1 MTTLTSTTTSEQGQQ
16 PHVEKK
22 IFRFSIIIPLSFVL
36 LLWLIKALEIG
47 LNLNLVPL
55 GIMPG
60 KISGLLGILFSP
72 FIHADLNH
80 LFANSVPL
88 LVMGT
93 GTVYFY
99 RSLSYRVFIII
110 WLVSGLCVWLGGRPS
125 YHIGASGIVYGL
137 AAFLF
142 VSGAIRRDT
151 RLAAISF
158 VIVFLYGGLIWG
170 VLPIWPAI
178 SWEGHLF
185 GGLTGVVCAIIY
197 RNDGPKRKVY
207 LWEMDLDEEND
218 ADSHSFEKEDDV
230 EKTASNN

>member
-1 MTTLTSTTTSEQGQQ
+1 
-16 PHVEKK
+16 
-22 IFRFSIIIPLSFVL
+22 
-36 LLWLIKALEIG
+36 
-47 LNLNLVPL
+47 
-55 GIMPG
+55 
-60 KISGLLGILFSP
+60 
-72 FIHADLNH
+72 
-80 LFANSVPL
+80 
-88 LVMGT
+88 MGT

-110 WLVSGLCVWLGGRPS
+110 WLVSGLCVWLGGRPN

-185 GGLTGVVCAIIY
+185 GGLTGVVCAFIY

-207 LWEMDLDEEND
+207 LWELDLDEEND

-230 EKTASNN
+230 EKTASNS

>member
-1 MTTLTSTTTSEQGQQ
+1 MANLTSTPSTDQEQQ
-16 PHVEKK
+16 PHIENK

-36 LLWLIKALEIG
+36 LLWLIKALEVG
-47 LNLNLVPL
+47 LNMNLVTL

-60 KISGLLGILFSP
+60 KISGLLGIIFSP
-72 FIHADLNH
+72 LIHADLNH

-93 GTVYFY
+93 GTVFFY

-125 YHIGASGIVYGL
+125 YHIGASGLVYGL

-158 VIVFLYGGLIWG
+158 VVVFLYGGLIWG
-170 VLPIWPAI
+170 IFPIWPAI

-185 GGLTGVVCAIIY
+185 GGLTGLICAIIY
-197 RNDGPKRKVY
+197 RHEGPKRRIY
-207 LWEMDLDEEND
+207 SWELDHEDGNEDHFPETDDAND
-218 ADSHSFEKEDDV
+218 IQ
-230 EKTASNN
+230 KTAIN

>member
-1 MTTLTSTTTSEQGQQ
+1 MVTNTKIQTTDIGQP
-16 PHVEKK
+16 PHIEKK
-22 IFRFSIIIPLSFVL
+22 IFRFSLIIPLSFL
-36 LLWLIKALEIG
+36 LVLWLIKALEIG
-47 LNLNLVPL
+47 LNFNLVPL

-60 KISGLLGILFSP
+60 KVSGLLGIFLSP
-72 FIHADLNH
+72 LIHADLNH

-185 GGLTGVVCAIIY
+185 GGVTGVICAIIY
-197 RNDGPKRKVY
+197 RNDGPKRKIY
-207 LWEMDLDEEND
+207 LWELDLEEDND
-218 ADSHSFEKEDDV
+218 IDSQEFDKDDDV
-230 EKTASNN
+230 EKTVASS

>member
-1 MTTLTSTTTSEQGQQ
+1 MTTLTSTPTSEQGQQ
-16 PHVEKK
+16 PHIEKK

-60 KISGLLGILFSP
+60 KISGLFGILFSP

-110 WLVSGLCVWLGGRPS
+110 WLVSGLCVWLGGRPN

-185 GGLTGVVCAIIY
+185 GGLTGVVCAFIY

-207 LWEMDLDEEND
+207 LWELDLDEEND

-230 EKTASNN
+230 EKTASNS